1 MKSNIFKKIAVGVA
15 STVLSLTVMETNP
28 AAAESFSFIQDSSV
42 EQTTLLNSFVEID
55 SKLILSLKEEVF
67 DLLVSQE
74 KSYTSSLSNQA
85 STINTEIEVS
95 SNSTENPKSIPDLI
109 IEIKGIVE
117 KRVHAFLGDR
127 VHRGDIRVYL
137 VLGLAII
144 WISSWR
150 ANLEGQGSPPKQ
162 E

>member
-1 MKSNIFKKIAVGVA
+1 MKSSIFKKLAVAIA
-15 STVLSLTVMETNP
+15 STALSLTVIETNP
-28 AAAESFSFIQDSSV
+28 VAAESFSFIQGSYA

-55 SKLILSLKEEVF
+55 SKLIPPLKEEVF
-67 DLLVSQE
+67 HLLAALE
-74 KSYTSSLSNQA
+74 ANNISSLGNEG
-85 STINTEIEVS
+85 STSNTEIEVF
-95 SNSTENPKSIPDLI
+95 SNSRNDSESIPDLI
-109 IEIKGIVE
+109 IKLKGVLE

-127 VHRGDIRVYL
+127 VHRRDLRVYL

-150 ANLEGQGSPPKQ
+150 ANFQGHSSPPKQ